1 MPPSRGMLHLSH
13 LSEALQSM
21 QITFVAALCL
31 ICGIATGVL
40 ARFAESICTR
50 LRLMDV
56 PGERKHHSKATPLL
70 GGLALTCVILPLSV
84 VAIFLG
90 SDPALRQ
97 SELLYVVATFALALV
112 GMADDRRSVS
122 ARDRI
127 LLGILVFASI
137 AMVDPLFNVR
147 VLSFY
152 APGIEFG
159 LAIGLI
165 AVAFTTLCCV
175 GLVNAINMADGK
187 NGLVIGL
194 CIAWLLLLACR
205 GPASL
210 MPVIALLLSGLVVL
224 FYFNMRGHLFLG
236 DGGSYG
242 FATAIGLLT
251 IASYNSPGLHS
262 GRAIYAD
269 QIMVMFAVPVLD
281 SFRLTFVRLRRGQ
294 SPMAPDRDHLHH
306 LLQNKFGWPKGLAI
320 YIVLAVAPSLAFFAA
335 TAS

>member
-1 MPPSRGMLHLSH
+1 
-13 LSEALQSM
+13 M
-21 QITFVAALCL
+21 QITFVAALSL
-31 ICGIATGVL
+31 ICAIATGAL
-40 ARFAESICTR
+40 ARFADQICTS
-50 LRLMDV
+50 LKLIDV
-56 PGERKHHSKATPLL
+56 PGERKHHRKATPLL
-70 GGLALTCVILPLSV
+70 GGLTLTCVVLPLSV
-84 VAIFLG
+84 VATFLG
-90 SDPALRQ
+90 ADPALRQ
-97 SELLYVVATFALALV
+97 SELLYIVATFALALV

-127 LLGILVFASI
+127 LLGVLVFASI
-137 AMVDPLFNVR
+137 AMIDPLFNVR
-147 VLSFY
+147 VLSFQM
-152 APGIEFG
+152 PGVEFG

-175 GLVNAINMADGK
+175 GLVNAVNMADGK

-194 CIAWLLLLACR
+194 CIAWLSILAWRGPVSLIPAIMLLLA
-205 GPASL
+205 
-210 MPVIALLLSGLVVL
+210 GLVVL
-224 FYFNMRGHLFLG
+224 FYFNMRGRLFLG

-251 IASYNSPGLHS
+251 IAAYNSPGIHS

-269 QIMVMFAVPVLD
+269 QILAMFAVPVLD

-320 YIVLAVAPSLAFFAA
+320 YIVLAVAPSLILFAA